1 MNWWGSGF
9 QTIINYSA
17 GSGDIINQFDFLLMD
32 GTPILL
38 MDNTN
43 LLLMNP

>member
-1 MNWWGSGF
+1 MWWGSGF

-17 GSGDIINQFDFLLMD
+17 GAGDVINQFDFLLMT
-32 GTPILL
+32 GEPMLL
-38 MDNTN
+38 MTGEN